1 MDEFQ
6 SHSPPASSAT
16 GVGFFRMKKLKGQ
29 GIIKRAARHNRRE
42 IQAELGGTENIDPNL
57 TSQNEILCGP
67 PAADEVPQLA
77 RRLMAEAGVSITR
90 HDAVHAVELVFSL
103 PLNIAFED
111 RLYFVDCV
119 MWVAQW
125 FGGAGNILSADIH
138 RDESQIHC
146 HVLVLPILNGKLNGG
161 KMFGH
166 KPRLMAL
173 RDDFHDQVASRY
185 GLKKA
190 PARLTGAAKSVVSS
204 MVLGKLNDA
213 ADPALKSGIW
223 LTIRDAIEA
232 DPTRFAHA
240 MGLQIPAPSRSTKTM
255 AQIFTSKGKGP
266 SFQPTTINIGDVES
280 DRSICSVDF
289 QISPLQTSQPTQ
301 PLQDNVCGA
310 EVGLFD
316 PETGEYYDSPE
327 PKKPTGAAG

>member
-29 GIIKRAARHNRRE
+29 GIIKSAARHNRRE

-57 TSQNEILCGP
+57 TSQNETLCGP
-67 PAADEVPQLA
+67 PTADEVPQLA

-90 HDAVHAVELVFSL
+90 HDAVHAIELIFSL
-103 PLNIAFED
+103 PLNIAFAD
-111 RLYFVDCV
+111 RLYFVECV

-138 RDESQIHC
+138 RDESQMHC
-146 HVLVLPILNGKLNGG
+146 HVLVLPVLNGKLNGG

-173 RDDFHDQVASRY
+173 RDDFHDQVASHY

-190 PARLTGAAKSVVSS
+190 PPRLIGDAKRETALA
-204 MVLGKLNDA
+204 VLRAVTRAK
-213 ADPALKSGIW
+213 DPALKSAIW
-223 LTIRDAIEA
+223 APIRDAIEV
-232 DPTRFAHA
+232 DPARFAFALGIEIVKTTKPSIEGRA
-240 MGLQIPAPSRSTKTM
+240 MGLRA
-255 AQIFTSKGKGP
+255 
-266 SFQPTTINIGDVES
+266 VERHQS
-280 DRSICSVDF
+280 LCPVDF
-289 QISPLQTSQPTQ
+289 QGQHSPTSPRTVR
-301 PLQDNVCGA
+301 PETKLRADRI
-310 EVGLFD
+310 GLFD